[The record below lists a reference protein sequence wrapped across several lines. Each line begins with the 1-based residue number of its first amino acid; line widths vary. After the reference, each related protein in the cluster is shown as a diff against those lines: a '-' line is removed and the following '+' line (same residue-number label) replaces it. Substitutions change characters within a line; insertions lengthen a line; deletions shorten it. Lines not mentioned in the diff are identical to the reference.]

1 MEAIEAKVRKFPCG
15 KCGADVVWNPGAAAL
30 KCPYCGAER
39 PIPTSPGEIHE
50 HPIEEALRAPRD
62 LGWGAERKAVKCS
75 RCGAVT
81 TLDAGVA
88 ASSCAFCGT
97 PAVVEAPSDGKMV
110 RPEGLLPF
118 RVDRNGAAGKFRAWT
133 QALWFR
139 PNDLKKKS
147 SVTGLSGVYVPFWTF
162 DAATHSSWSAEAG
175 FYYYVDV
182 EVLENGRTVVRR
194 EQRVRWE
201 LAEGVLEK
209 FFDDLPVE
217 ASRGLERSLAEA
229 IEPFP
234 THELV
239 PYEPSYLSGFL
250 AEEYAVDVEDALR
263 IARDRMAVEIRAACA
278 AAVPGDTQRNLQ
290 VQTAWSSVAYKNA
303 LLPLWIA
310 AYDYAGTP
318 YRFLVNGVTGKVSG
332 KAPWSWVKIS
342 LAFLALLG
350 VILIGILNSN

>member
-1 MEAIEAKVRKFPCG
+1 MEAKVRKFPCG
-15 KCGADVVWNPGAAAL
+15 QCGADVVWNPGAAAL
-30 KCPYCGAER
+30 KCPFCGAER
-39 PIPTSPGEIHE
+39 TVPTTPGEIRE

-62 LGWGAERKAVKCS
+62 LGWGAERKAVRCS

-81 TLDAGVA
+81 TLDPGIA
-88 ASSCAFCGT
+88 ASRCAFCGT
-97 PAVVEAPSDGKMV
+97 PAVVEAPPDGKMV

-118 RVDRNGAAGKFRAWT
+118 RVDRNGAVGKFRTWI

-175 FYYYVDV
+175 FYYYVEV
-182 EVLENGRTVVRR
+182 EALENGRTVVRR

-201 LAEGVLEK
+201 PAEGVLEK
-209 FFDDLPVE
+209 FFDDVPVE
-217 ASRGLERSLAEA
+217 ASKGLERSLTEA

-250 AEEYAVDVEDALR
+250 AEEYAVDVQDALK
-263 IARDRMAVEIRAACA
+263 IARDRMAAEIRAACS
-278 AAVPGDTQRNLQ
+278 AAVPGNTQRNLQ
-290 VQTAWSSVAYKNA
+290 VATAWSSVAYKNA

-332 KAPWSWVKIS
+332 KAPWSWVKIG
-342 LAFLALLG
+342 LVVLALLG
-350 VILIGILNSN
+350 VLLIGLLSAR